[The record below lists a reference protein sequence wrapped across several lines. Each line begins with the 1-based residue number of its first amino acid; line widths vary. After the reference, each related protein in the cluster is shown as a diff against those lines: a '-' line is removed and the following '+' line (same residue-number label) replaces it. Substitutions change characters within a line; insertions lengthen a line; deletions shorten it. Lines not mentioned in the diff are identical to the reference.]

1 MLKIARKT
9 RPRLNSAGT
18 TALEYGLILPVFLLF
33 LLGIM
38 DLGRLMWVF
47 MALNR
52 ATEAAARCAA
62 VNSTVCGTVSQIQG
76 DAAAEAWG
84 LTLPASAFSVSAPA
98 CGVQVAA
105 AYRFTFFTP
114 GLSGITLTPS
124 ACFTSQRA
132 PALPSQERG

>member
-1 MLKIARKT
+1 MTAAAINT
-9 RPRLNSAGT
+9 RPRLNRAGT
-18 TALEYGLILPVFLLF
+18 TALEYGLRLPVFLLF

-62 VNSTVCGTVSQIQG
+62 VNAMVCGSVSQIQS
-76 DAAAEAWG
+76 DAATQAWG
-84 LTLPASAFSVSAPA
+84 LTVPASTFSVSDAA

-105 AYRFTFFTP
+105 AYRFNFFTP
-114 GLSGITLTPS
+114 GLGSITLAPS
-124 ACFTSQRA
+124 ACFTSQLA
-132 PALPSQERG
+132 ATGAG